1 VAPKR
6 TNAVI
11 RVPVTAAAFAAAV
24 EGLVQLNV
32 KILEG
37 RIPGRHRFPPLR
49 RTRIVYKKE
58 RRDVWRDIQQVFES
72 GWGDCEDLS
81 AIVVAQLRFSGRD
94 PDAYVDVYK
103 SGRNRY
109 HAVVIRGDGRKEDI
123 SRELG
128 MRPDSPYGVLEG
140 DDMQH
145 DVDGEW
151 DLEELGGEWDLDEL
165 GFDEDD
171 YMGRGK
177 RHGLKAMLQRRARF
191 QKGRRDAYL
200 EKGRKGELR
209 RAYIEKGRKGELRRA
224 YLAKKRRRAA
234 KLVNFCVKNH
244 DRRSLGHGAWVGMGD
259 DPLAGDPNMTFDLYK
274 SGRGWSGI
282 VRIPTSLVK
291 AGRRQAIIAKT
302 SPTRRPSR
310 RRFFTSKKTGK
321 KVDLRAS
328 FARAKAR
335 RAAKR
340 RQAVKARQRASGQR
354 PPTRGQRAKSDA
366 MDKAINLTA
375 KIASL
380 PGMSAII
387 PPEAVMAMKVLKG
400 PVKDLAKGAGKA
412 LKKLKFW

>member
-1 VAPKR
+1 VAPRR
-6 TNAVI
+6 TNAVL
-11 RVPVTAAAFAAAV
+11 RVPVSAAAFAAAV
-24 EGLVQLNV
+24 EGLVQLNI

-49 RTRIVYKKE
+49 STRIVYKKE
-58 RRDVWRDIQQVFES
+58 RRDVWRDIQQVFEA

-103 SGRNRY
+103 SGRKRY

-140 DDMQH
+140 DDDMEH

-165 GFDEDD
+165 GFDDDD
-171 YMGRGK
+171 YVGRGK
-177 RHGLKAMLQRRARF
+177 RHTVKSFLRRRAWFKKRT
-191 QKGRRDAYL
+191 Y
-200 EKGRKGELR
+200 
-209 RAYIEKGRKGELRRA
+209 
-224 YLAKKRRRAA
+224 AKKRARAA
-234 KLVNFCVKNH
+234 KLLDWCVKNH
-244 DRRSLGHGAWVGMGD
+244 DRKSLGDGAWVGMGD

-282 VRIPTSLVK
+282 VRIPTSLIK

-302 SPTRRPSR
+302 TRTKFRRKR
-310 RRFFTSKKTGK
+310 RRRGKSKLFRRVKRRGRKRRISPKRRRRRTSKKSAYGK
-321 KVDLRAS
+321 AVNLAS
-328 FARAKAR
+328 
-335 RAAKR
+335 
-340 RQAVKARQRASGQR
+340 
-354 PPTRGQRAKSDA
+354 
-366 MDKAINLTA
+366 

-380 PGMSAII
+380 PGISAII
-387 PPEAVMAMKVLKG
+387 PPQAAAALKVLKH
-400 PVKDLAKGAGKA
+400 PVAKLAMKGAGKL
-412 LKKLKFW
+412 LKKFKFW